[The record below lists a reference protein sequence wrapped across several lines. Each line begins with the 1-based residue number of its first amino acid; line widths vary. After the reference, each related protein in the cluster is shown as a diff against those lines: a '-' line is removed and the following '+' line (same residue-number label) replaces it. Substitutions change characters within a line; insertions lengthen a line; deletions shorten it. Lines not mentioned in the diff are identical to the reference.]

1 MTQGP
6 QIQKLENLVSEYV
19 GSKFAITVSSCTA
32 GLHLACMALG
42 LNKKSNYLTS
52 PNSFVSTANAARYCE
67 SKIFF
72 SDISLNSLNL
82 DPLDVEKQIKKRKIN
97 CIGFVNFTGQAEGLR
112 TIRNITKKKG
122 IKIIEDAA
130 HAFGAKYDCGSMV
143 GSNKYSDITVFSFHP
158 VKILAGGEGGIITT
172 NDEKIYKKI
181 LSLRTHGILN
191 DFHKP
196 NYLRKNLAFT
206 NGQKN
211 PWYYEMQNLGMH
223 YRQTDIHSSL
233 IISQF
238 NKIDKFLKKRRVL
251 ARRFDKA
258 FEKNEFIKPYL
269 KEFRNISSNHLYV
282 VDIDFEKIK
291 LSRAE
296 FINRLKNYKIMT
308 QVHYI
313 PIYSHLYYF
322 ELNNKKKFQM
332 QNMEKYYKNCLSLP
346 LYYDLNFNQQQYVIN
361 KINELTAL

>member
-1 MTQGP
+1 M
-6 QIQKLENLVSEYV
+6 
-19 GSKFAITVSSCTA
+19 
-32 GLHLACMALG
+32 
-42 LNKKSNYLTS
+42 
-52 PNSFVSTANAARYCE
+52 
-67 SKIFF
+67 
-72 SDISLNSLNL
+72 
-82 DPLDVEKQIKKRKIN
+82 
-97 CIGFVNFTGQAEGLR
+97 
-112 TIRNITKKKG
+112 
-122 IKIIEDAA
+122 
-130 HAFGAKYDCGSMV
+130 
-143 GSNKYSDITVFSFHP
+143 
-158 VKILAGGEGGIITT
+158 
-172 NDEKIYKKI
+172 
-181 LSLRTHGILN
+181 
-191 DFHKP
+191 
-196 NYLRKNLAFT
+196 
-206 NGQKN
+206 
-211 PWYYEMQNLGMH
+211 
-223 YRQTDIHSSL
+223 
-233 IISQF
+233 
-238 NKIDKFLKKRRVL
+238 KKRRVL